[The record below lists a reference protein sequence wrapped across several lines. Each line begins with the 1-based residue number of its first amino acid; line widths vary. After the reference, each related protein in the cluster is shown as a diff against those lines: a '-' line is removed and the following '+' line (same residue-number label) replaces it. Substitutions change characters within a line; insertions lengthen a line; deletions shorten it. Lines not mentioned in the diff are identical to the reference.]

1 MGSLFAHLSIATD
14 LVTIIP
20 DPVTGKMTKTVYTKY
35 FDAGV
40 WMVPG
45 RVGMS
50 VVVDQLREDLGKMTI
65 YIWNRDKEPHSVRIT
80 KATVYGSNVRLDKTE
95 LVAVAGERSGLEV
108 GKFEDS
114 NYGTQMEV
122 VVGYEMDGAPAELAL
137 RLERR
142 TAKDMKR
149 FFGKHGKPPYPWYQ
163 D

>member
-95 LVAVAGERSGLEV
+95 LVAVAVSLVSGLRA
-108 GKFEDS
+108 GS
-114 NYGTQMEV
+114 W
-122 VVGYEMDGAPAELAL
+122 A
-137 RLERR
+137 R
-142 TAKDMKR
+142 
-149 FFGKHGKPPYPWYQ
+149 
-163 D
+163 